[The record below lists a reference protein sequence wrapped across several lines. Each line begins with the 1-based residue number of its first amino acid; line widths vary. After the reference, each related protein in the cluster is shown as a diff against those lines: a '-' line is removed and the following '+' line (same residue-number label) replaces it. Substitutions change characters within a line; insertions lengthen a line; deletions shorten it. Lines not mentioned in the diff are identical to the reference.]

1 MTAVVAAAVTNS
13 NGKGLTSHFG
23 SAGTLKLV
31 KSVCL
36 NASCLKLKHF
46 VYLVVIVQVEM
57 SEWVSHFKIATTNQK
72 NAENF
77 STKALLVR

>member
-13 NGKGLTSHFG
+13 NGKG

-72 NAENF
+72 ITIIQ
-77 STKALLVR
+77 SKQVG